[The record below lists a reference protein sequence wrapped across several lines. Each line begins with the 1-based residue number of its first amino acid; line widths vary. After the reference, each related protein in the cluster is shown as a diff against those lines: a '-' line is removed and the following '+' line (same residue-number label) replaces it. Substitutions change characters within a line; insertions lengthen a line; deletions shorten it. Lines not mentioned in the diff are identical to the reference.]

1 MSKSIQPT
9 GGFHPSV
16 ASLLGDYRDEG
27 EMSHS
32 DDWLADTA
40 SMLTE
45 ALRSYGMKAEVM
57 GKRLTPNAALIHF
70 KGNDHISVDRIEKK
84 RDYLFTTWG
93 LEILA
98 VRPGRGRISVMVKRE
113 ARHVTQTGLLWHKR
127 TFIDSAPYY
136 NTSFVIG
143 EREDTGEILYLNL
156 AHAHGGQ
163 PVSGPHT
170 LIAGESGG
178 GKGVLAANLIMD
190 ICATNAPSMARIHL
204 IDPKGGVDYDWLG
217 QLPHLEGPIVTDMGV
232 SSERYGEIIEEME
245 LRYAMFGPARARDLD
260 AWNDKVSRG
269 EIPADASGKPA
280 EVLPR
285 IYVVHDELADWMIDD
300 DYRKD
305 TGTMLARLS
314 AKGRA
319 AGIHLILITQR
330 PDKKAIPGMIKAN
343 IANKICLRVSNKV
356 NSNLI
361 IDEAGAEELMGAG
374 HMLAIIGGVPGGAQF
389 AQSSYLDPWDAQLL
403 ADAIKAD
410 CGAASAPPLSLA
422 A

>member
-1 MSKSIQPT
+1 MTKSIQPT

-16 ASLLGDYRDEG
+16 ASLLSDYRDEG
-27 EMSHS
+27 EMNHA

-113 ARHVTQTGLLWHKR
+113 ARHVTQTGRLWHKR

-232 SSERYGEIIEEME
+232 SEERYGEILEEME

-260 AWNDKVSRG
+260 AWNDKVLRG
-269 EIPADASGKPA
+269 EIATDASGKPA

-410 CGAASAPPLSLA
+410 CGVAAAPPLSLA